1 MRGKNQAVLV
11 VDDCQGILDTLE
23 TILGDDFQVMVALN
37 ATRAM
42 KILSRVT
49 PAMIF
54 LDCMMPGFNGFQL
67 LREIKQMSI
76 DSKIV
81 VITASIFDEI
91 LEEID
96 WLGVD
101 GLVQKPF
108 DVSQIIDVT
117 EKLMLRAS

>member
-76 DSKIV
+76 ESKIV

>member
-37 ATRAM
+37 AARAM

-76 DSKIV
+76 ESKIV

-117 EKLMLRAS
+117 EKLMLQAS

>member
-1 MRGKNQAVLV
+1 MMRGKNQAVLV

-37 ATRAM
+37 AARAM

-76 DSKIV
+76 ESKIV

-108 DVSQIIDVT
+108 DVS
-117 EKLMLRAS
+117 

>member
-1 MRGKNQAVLV
+1 MRKENQAVLI

-23 TILGDDFQVMVALN
+23 VILGDDFQVMVALN
-37 ATRAM
+37 AVQAM

-76 DSKIV
+76 ESKIV

-91 LEEID
+91 FEEID

-101 GLVQKPF
+101 GLVKKPF

>member
-42 KILSRVT
+42 KILSHVT

-76 DSKIV
+76 ESKIV

>member
-76 DSKIV
+76 ESKIV

-117 EKLMLRAS
+117 EKLMLQAS